1 MSDLRWPRLQFGSG
15 SRTLLW
21 QSTLAIA
28 SALLLLLSFP
38 PFSFSYL
45 AWVAFVPLIYVA
57 AGRISFRRALALGWL
72 AGVVFTFLAENWIAH
87 SMTRYGGFLTVVA
100 YSVAF
105 LFACVLGL
113 FSALFAGVLNH
124 LSRTFGA
131 LGIAAAPAVWVATEW
146 LRPMVTGVTWN
157 AAGISQVTHYTIAR
171 LGQLGG
177 AYLVSWELVAVST
190 FLVLLTRS
198 GDRNTRRVAAAV
210 VIMILAPVFLVMRN
224 DDQRTGSSQDGRRPG
239 LPVRVLGVQ
248 PNLELGQASTDN
260 FERNFGKMLS
270 LTRDAIARDANS
282 KPDLVIWAEAPL
294 SLFYENDEGVR
305 ARVDALA
312 NDIGVDLIV
321 NTITREG
328 DRYFNSVHVV
338 PANRDGVGAARS
350 FRRYDKIRLV
360 PFGEYVPWRPLLGR
374 FVPTIVGDFEPG
386 RETVVNTLRI
396 ESERT
401 GIGIANSGEQPQLQ
415 IERSSKFIRIGSFI
429 CYEAAY
435 PNLVRQFVNG
445 GATLL
450 VNVSDDAWFGDSA
463 GAEQHLAH
471 ALMRAIEN
479 DRDLVRVTNS
489 GITALLT
496 ADGRVV
502 DEVPRGAAAVQ
513 VWEAVARSSAR
524 TFYTRH
530 GDVFAFGCVAL
541 VALASGLG
549 LFRRWRGR
557 RMMALTG
564 ASA

>member
-1 MSDLRWPRLQFGSG
+1 MTKRRLPRLQFGIA

-38 PFSFSYL
+38 PFSFTYL
-45 AWVAFVPLIYVA
+45 AWVAFAPLIYLA
-57 AGRISFRRALALGWL
+57 AGRITFRRAFALGWL

-100 YSVAF
+100 YSVAL

-113 FSALFAGVLNH
+113 FSALFAGVLNQ
-124 LSRTFGA
+124 LSGTFGS
-131 LGIAAAPAVWVATEW
+131 LGIAAAPVVWVATEW

-157 AAGISQVTHYTIAR
+157 AAGISQVTHYSIAR

-177 AYLVSWELVAVST
+177 AYLVSWELVAFST
-190 FLVLLTRS
+190 FLVLLTRFGEPS
-198 GDRNTRRVAAAV
+198 TRRVAAAV
-210 VIMILAPVFLVMRN
+210 IIMILVPILLAMGN
-224 DDQRTGSSQDGRRPG
+224 NNQQTGSSEEGGRPG
-239 LPVRVLGVQ
+239 MPVRVLGVQ
-248 PNLELGQASTDN
+248 PNIELSQASADN
-260 FERNFGKMLS
+260 FERNFGKVMS
-270 LTRDAIARDANS
+270 LTRDAIAREANN
-282 KPDLVIWAEAPL
+282 KPDIVIWAEAPL
-294 SLFYENDEGVR
+294 SLFYENDESVR
-305 ARVDALA
+305 TRVDALA
-312 NDIGVDLIV
+312 NEIGVHIV
-321 NTITREG
+321 ANTITREG
-328 DRYFNSVHVV
+328 ERYFNSVHVV
-338 PANRDGVGAARS
+338 PPNRGGIGAS
-350 FRRYDKIRLV
+350 GLMRRYDKVRLV

-386 RETVVNTLRI
+386 REAVVNTLRV

-401 GIGIANSGEQPQLQ
+401 GIGITGPGERSELQ

-445 GATLL
+445 GATIL
-450 VNVSDDAWFGDSA
+450 VNVSDDAWFGDTA

-479 DRDLVRVTNS
+479 DRDMVRVTNS

-496 ADGRVV
+496 ADGRVI

-513 VWEAVARSSAR
+513 VWQALGRSGGR
-524 TFYTRH
+524 TFYTRF
-530 GDVFAFGCVAL
+530 GDVFAIGCILLAAV
-541 VALASGLG
+541 ASGFG
-549 LFRRWRGR
+549 LFRRWRGKK
-557 RMMALTG
+557 
-564 ASA
+564 